1 MFGENTIE
9 HITEYYSPYF
19 QAYWWLHH
27 VMGMLEIVKNWGVFQ
42 DKKCNWRLTQAK
54 S

>member
-27 VMGMLEIVKNWGVFQ
+27 VMGMLVIVKNWEVFQ
-42 DKKCNWRLTQAK
+42 DKKCNWR
-54 S
+54 